1 MLRKKRHLVDK
12 FALSNT
18 KLNATMKENI
28 LTDTLQPPVPISVVK
43 CTVMHLCNSLA
54 SMAAFVLSCA
64 VSPLFKK
71 MFC

>member
-18 KLNATMKENI
+18 KLNAPTMKENI
-28 LTDTLQPPVPISVVK
+28 LTDILQPPVPISVAN

-54 SMAAFVLSCA
+54 SMANEYTR
-64 VSPLFKK
+64 
-71 MFC
+71 